1 MHKTRE
7 SETQRPGPSIQPKR
21 AQRRGRRA
29 ERPREI
35 SRKGWRNVA
44 LGTKAQIAD
53 DNIGIVAAGVAFFA
67 FLAIFP
73 AIIALIS
80 IYGLVVD
87 PQTVQQQLTQLS
99 GVLPDQARGIIGQQ
113 LQQLTG
119 ATGGLGW
126 GLVVS
131 ILVALWSANKGT
143 KALFTGVNIA
153 YNGKDERGVVKQNAL
168 TLLFTLGGILV
179 VLVSM
184 ALIAVLPP
192 VLGAI
197 GLPASIEGAVRWL
210 RWPVLAAIVLVS
222 LSAVYHYAP
231 DREGPKWRWVS
242 WGAGIATVL
251 WLIASWAFSFYVAN
265 FGSYNKTYG
274 SLAGVVILLLWF
286 MLSSFII
293 LLGAEINSE
302 MENQA
307 GKEER
312 AGSPQSAA
320 GE

>member
-1 MHKTRE
+1 MQKTRE
-7 SETQRPGPSIQPKR
+7 SEKQRTRPAMQPKR
-21 AQRRGRRA
+21 AQSRGKRP
-29 ERPREI
+29 ERPRDI
-35 SRKGWRNVA
+35 SRRGWRDVA
-44 LGTKAQIAD
+44 AGTKAQIAE
-53 DNIGIVAAGVAFFA
+53 DNIGVVAAGVAFFA

-99 GVLPDQARGIIGQQ
+99 GVLPEQARGIIGRQ

-131 ILVALWSANKGT
+131 VLVALWSANKGT

-153 YNGKDERGVVKQNAL
+153 YNGGGARGFIKQNAL

-192 VLGAI
+192 VLGAV
-197 GLPASIEGAVRWL
+197 GLPPAIEGAVRWL
-210 RWPVLAAIVLVS
+210 RWPVLAAVVLVS

-231 DREGPKWRWVS
+231 DREGPQWRWVS

-293 LLGAEINSE
+293 LLGAEVNSE
-302 MENQA
+302 MESQA
-307 GKEER
+307 VPR
-312 AGSPQSAA
+312 RTDGSSSSGQQV
-320 GE
+320 